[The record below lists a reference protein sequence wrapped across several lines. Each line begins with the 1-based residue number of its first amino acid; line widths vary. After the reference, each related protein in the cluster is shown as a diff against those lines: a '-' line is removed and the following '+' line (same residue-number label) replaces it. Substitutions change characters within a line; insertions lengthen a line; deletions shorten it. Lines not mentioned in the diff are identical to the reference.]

1 MSETE
6 QIKFL
11 KQQRFI
17 DGFLAPQGTWTTL
30 YKSHRDGHIN
40 ALLYSALSPTTR
52 RDFVLADTSWDLAV
66 GHGKPCFNQIS
77 RGGEELE
84 AEYMRFGNN
93 DGVEPLIVK
102 QEHSGIRPDEL
113 RLSEEFI
120 LFHNLYED
128 RASRKFYRIHDN
140 GTEELVVTVTDTEVK
155 VRTSYL
161 RQFTAARQLD
171 LLLFMDNI
179 ATLSTEEVNGATP
192 DYASL
197 RARVNEPLHTYQ
209 RDAADGVLG
218 DGAFSRILGLKV
230 VPPQPM
236 EQCGVWPF
244 EPEDDDYPEFIIGE
258 DENHRPVRHT
268 SNHVGLGD
276 LYLRP
281 VFFSRDVLQKY
292 YDDPDRYNVE
302 DGYLRCGHLWGAQID
317 NDSEE
322 YVSMFLGDIG
332 RDLPPSERHH
342 WKAHNITPTGA
353 ISATNFNRSFMAQPT
368 NPTSPDL
375 VFRSSY
381 NQFNSKWRTAFE
393 WDFFKELHGPDEQII
408 QRVHIPSNESGQEF
422 DDQILGLTKAVIDS
436 LNERGIVGELG
447 TTVPDEKGIQKLERF
462 FQAKNYPHADRDL
475 SILRELQSLRSRNAA
490 HRRSSDYREHL
501 DGVLNGRSHSE
512 YVRDLL
518 VSLNTMLADFVEFF
532 VNEQVEH

>member
-1 MSETE
+1 MTETE
-6 QIKFL
+6 QIEFL

-17 DGFLAPQGTWTTL
+17 DGFLASQGTWTTL
-30 YKSHRDGHIN
+30 YKSHGDGHVN
-40 ALLYSALSPTTR
+40 VLLYSALSPTTR
-52 RDFVLADTSWDLAV
+52 RDFVLADTSWDLTV
-66 GHGKPCFNQIS
+66 GHGKPCFNQVS

-93 DGVEPLIVK
+93 DGVEPLVVK
-102 QEHSGIRPDEL
+102 QEHYDIRPDEL

-128 RASRKFYRIHDN
+128 RASRRFYHIHDN
-140 GTEELVVTVTDTEVK
+140 GTEELVASITDTEVK

-171 LLLFMDNI
+171 LLLFMDNV
-179 ATLSTEEVNGATP
+179 ATLSTEEVGGTAL
-192 DYASL
+192 DFDSL

-218 DGAFSRILGLKV
+218 DGAFSRTLGLKV
-230 VPPQPM
+230 VPPQQM
-236 EQCGVWPF
+236 EQSGVWPF
-244 EPEDDDYPEFIIGE
+244 EQEDEDYPEFIIGE
-258 DENHRPVRHT
+258 DENHRPVSHT

-276 LYLRP
+276 LYLQP

-292 YDDPDRYNVE
+292 YDDPDRYSVE

-332 RDLPPSERHH
+332 RDLPASERHH
-342 WKAHNITPTGA
+342 WKAHNITPTGG

-368 NPTSPDL
+368 NPTAPDL
-375 VFRSSY
+375 IFRSSY
-381 NQFNSKWRTAFE
+381 NQFNGKWRTVFD

-447 TTVPDEKGIQKLERF
+447 TTVPDERGIQKLERF
-462 FQAKNYPHADRDL
+462 FREKDYPHTERDL
-475 SILRELQSLRSRNAA
+475 ALLRELQSLRSRNAA
-490 HRRSSDYREHL
+490 HRRSADYREHL
-501 DGVLNGRSHSE
+501 DDILNGRSHSE

-518 VSLNTMLADFVEFF
+518 VSLNTILTDLAEFF
-532 VNEQVEH
+532 VNEQTEN

>member
-1 MSETE
+1 MNEAE
-6 QIKFL
+6 KIELL
-11 KQQRFI
+11 KQQHSI
-17 DGFLAPQGTWTTL
+17 DGFLAPQGAWTVL
-30 YKSHRDGHIN
+30 YKSHRDEHQN
-40 ALLYSALSPTTR
+40 LLLYSALSPIAR
-52 RDFVLADTSWDLAV
+52 REFALNDTSWDLSV
-66 GHGKPCFNQIS
+66 GDGKPCFNQIS
-77 RGGEELE
+77 HGSEELA

-93 DGVEPLIVK
+93 DGIEPLVVK
-102 QEHSGIRPDEL
+102 QHHSGIRPDEL

-140 GTEELVVTVTDTEVK
+140 GTEELVATISDNEVK

-171 LLLFMDNI
+171 LLLFIDNI
-179 ATLSTEEVNGATP
+179 VNLSTEEVNGVTLDFDAMQI
-192 DYASL
+192 
-197 RARVNEPLHTYQ
+197 RVNEPFHTYQ
-209 RDAADGVLG
+209 RSAGGGVFV
-218 DGAFSRILGLKV
+218 DGAFSRVLGLKIV
-230 VPPQPM
+230 APQPI

-244 EPEDDDYPEFIIGE
+244 EPEDEDYPDFVIGE
-258 DENHRPVRHT
+258 DEEHRPVRHT
-268 SNHVGLGD
+268 SNHVGIGD
-276 LYLRP
+276 LYLQP

-292 YDDPDRYNVE
+292 YDDPDRYSVE

-317 NDSEE
+317 NDNPE
-322 YVSMFLGDIG
+322 YVTMFLGDIG
-332 RDLPPSERHH
+332 RDLPASERHH
-342 WKAHNITPTGA
+342 WKAHNITPTGG
-353 ISATNFNRSFMAQPT
+353 ISATSFNRSFMAQPT

-381 NQFNSKWRTAFE
+381 NQFNGKWRTVFG
-393 WDFFKELHGPDEQII
+393 WDFFKELHGPDAQII
-408 QRVHIPSNESGQEF
+408 QRAHVPSNESGQEF

-447 TTVPDEKGIQKLERF
+447 TTVPNEKGIQKLERF
-462 FQAKNYPHADRDL
+462 FQEKGYPHADRDL
-475 SILRELQSLRSRNAA
+475 AILRELQSLRSRNAA

-518 VSLNTMLADFVEFF
+518 ESLYTMLTDLANFF
-532 VNEQVEH
+532 ISE

>member
-1 MSETE
+1 MSEEEQTE
-6 QIKFL
+6 IL

-17 DGFLAPQGTWTTL
+17 GGFLAAQGTWTAL
-30 YKSHRDGHIN
+30 YKSHKDEHQN
-40 ALLYSALSPTTR
+40 ALLYSALSPTSR
-52 RDFVLADTSWDLAV
+52 RDFVLADTSWDLTV

-77 RGGEELE
+77 RGGEELA

-93 DGVEPLIVK
+93 DGVEPLVVK
-102 QEHSGIRPDEL
+102 QEHYGIRPDEL

-140 GTEELVVTVTDTEVK
+140 GTEELVATVSDSEVK

-171 LLLFMDNI
+171 LLLFMDSV
-179 ATLSTEEVNGATP
+179 ATLSTEEVGETTHDFGA
-192 DYASL
+192 L
-197 RARVNEPLHTYQ
+197 RERVNEPFHTYQ

-218 DGAFSRILGLKV
+218 DGAFSRVLGLKI

-244 EPEDDDYPEFIIGE
+244 EPEDEDYPEFIIGE
-258 DENHRPVRHT
+258 DENHHPVRHT
-268 SNHVGLGD
+268 SNHAGLGD
-276 LYLRP
+276 LYLQP

-292 YDDPDRYNVE
+292 YDDPDRYSVE
-302 DGYLRCGHLWGAQID
+302 DGYLRCGHLWGTQID
-317 NDSEE
+317 NDNEE
-322 YVSMFLGDIG
+322 YVTMFLGDIG
-332 RDLPPSERHH
+332 RDLPASERHH

-353 ISATNFNRSFMAQPT
+353 ISATSFNRSFMAQPT

-381 NQFNSKWRTAFE
+381 NQFNAKWRTVFN

-408 QRVHIPSNESGQEF
+408 QRTHIPSNESGQEF

-447 TTVPDEKGIQKLERF
+447 STVPNEKGIQKLERF
-462 FQAKNYPHADRDL
+462 FQEKGYPHAERDL
-475 SILRELQSLRSRNAA
+475 AILRELQSLRSRNAA
-490 HRRSSDYREHL
+490 HRRSADYREHL
-501 DGVLNGRSHSE
+501 DGVLNGRSNIE

-518 VSLNTMLADFVEFF
+518 LALDTLLTDLAEFF
-532 VNEQVEH
+532 MNESSET